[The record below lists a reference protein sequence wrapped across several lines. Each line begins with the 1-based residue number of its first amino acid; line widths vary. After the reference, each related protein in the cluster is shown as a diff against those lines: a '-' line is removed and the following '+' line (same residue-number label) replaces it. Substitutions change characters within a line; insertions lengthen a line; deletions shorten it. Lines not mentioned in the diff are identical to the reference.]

1 MKDWATAT
9 AGTYH
14 LLDVVGGTERIVLV
28 AGVDV
33 VHVAGVLVATEVGD
47 RREGGGP
54 RRGGDEGIGGGNH
67 GRRQRRGGR
76 TLDGEAGT
84 VAAVVVAVGIGTRL
98 GLKLLAGVA
107 LGHGSG
113 LAFLER
119 GTGTILADIG
129 IGLVGSIAVERV
141 AEGAAL
147 AGGIILILILMV
159 IHGSSEVVSGCCW
172 MQLLIGD
179 RSPGAF
185 DSIDECEL

>member
-1 MKDWATAT
+1 MRMGKENNCMYDSTWATAT

-14 LLDVVGGTERIVLV
+14 LLDVVGGTERIVLIT
-28 AGVDV
+28 GVDV

-47 RREGGGP
+47 RREGGGS
-54 RRGGDEGIGGGNH
+54 RRGGNEGIGGGDH

-84 VAAVVVAVGIGTRL
+84 VAVAVGIGTRL
-98 GLKLLAGVA
+98 RLKLLAGVA
-107 LGHGSG
+107 LGNGSG

-159 IHGSSEVVSGCCW
+159 IHGSSEGVSGCCW
-172 MQLLIGD
+172 M
-179 RSPGAF
+179 
-185 DSIDECEL
+185 

>member
-47 RREGGGP
+47 RREGGGS

-113 LAFLER
+113 LAFLK
-119 GTGTILADIG
+119 GGAGASLAGIG
-129 IGLVGSIAVERV
+129 VGLVGSIAVERV

-147 AGGIILILILMV
+147 TSGGILILMV
-159 IHGSSEVVSGCCW
+159 IHGGRRGDKR
-172 MQLLIGD
+172 LLLVIIAMETDVLGVF
-179 RSPGAF
+179 RF
-185 DSIDECEL
+185 D

>member
-1 MKDWATAT
+1 MKDWATAI

-14 LLDVVGGTERIVLV
+14 LLDVVGGTERIVPV
-28 AGVDV
+28 TGVDV
-33 VHVAGVLVATEVGD
+33 VHVASVLVATEVGD
-47 RREGGGP
+47 RREGGGS

-84 VAAVVVAVGIGTRL
+84 VAAVAVAVAVGIETRL

-107 LGHGSG
+107 LGHGSS
-113 LAFLER
+113 LAFLEG
-119 GTGTILADIG
+119 GTGTSLAGIG

-147 AGGIILILILMV
+147 TSGIVLILMV
-159 IHGSSEVVSGCCW
+159 IHGGGRGGKR
-172 MQLLIGD
+172 LLLGVA
-179 RSPGAF
+179 G
-185 DSIDECEL
+185 

>member
-1 MKDWATAT
+1 M
-9 AGTYH
+9 
-14 LLDVVGGTERIVLV
+14 
-28 AGVDV
+28 
-33 VHVAGVLVATEVGD
+33 LVATEVGD
-47 RREGGGP
+47 RREGGGS
-54 RRGGDEGIGGGNH
+54 RRGDNEGIGGGDH

-84 VAAVVVAVGIGTRL
+84 VAVVAAAVGIGTRL
-98 GLKLLAGVA
+98 RLKLLAGVA
-107 LGHGSG
+107 LGHGSR

-159 IHGSSEVVSGCCW
+159 IHGSSEGVSGCCW
-172 MQLLIGD
+172 MQLSTEQKSVGF
-179 RSPGAF
+179 RF
-185 DSIDECEL
+185 D